1 MYKSIHFFVFFHENR
16 HFGVLSG
23 LFYISSKK
31 LFLSYVTGV
40 NRSFLCK
47 FVSIEYPYNPVEAM
61 SIFKDRIEAVRA
73 MMRSKGWDAVI
84 VTGNDPHNSEY
95 SAARWHQVAWLS
107 GYTGEGD
114 LVITEDHA
122 GLWTDT
128 RYFIQ
133 ASRQLPEAGV
143 ELHKTR
149 VPGQVLIPEWLADH
163 FAEFDEIRVAVDG
176 LCMTVSSVEDIQKT
190 VGEKIRFVNAPDM
203 LEVLWTDRPEIPQT
217 PIITLG
223 PEQVGW
229 SREQKVRW
237 MRKWLADKGYDAI
250 LLTAL
255 DEIAWMLN
263 VRGQD
268 VAYNPVVMS
277 YLLVTQDNV
286 LWFARKGPTP
296 DEDGETEDSF
306 HELLADGVNIQEYSD
321 VEAALSN
328 LVDGSYIKTLFVDP
342 ATLNYNLCSILKD
355 RSVVFGTSPV
365 GLRKSVKNDV
375 EVAGMK
381 EAHLEDGIAVERFLH
396 WLQTSIEAGDAVNEY
411 EASLKLHRFR
421 SEIEG
426 FRGESFETI
435 SAYGPNAALPHY
447 ITPEEGSAELY
458 AEGLYLCDSGGQFLF
473 GTTDITRTVPLG
485 PCSQLEKEDYTLVL
499 KGHIALSKAVFPKG
513 TAGCQLDV
521 LAREPLW
528 NAMRDFGHGTGHG
541 VGFYLNVHEGPQD
554 IRQNFNRQALLP
566 GMITSD
572 EPGIYREG
580 KFGVRHEN
588 LILCVD
594 AGVNDFGHWLRFEP
608 LTLCHFDTS
617 ILVKDLL
624 DRSEIDWLNA
634 YNERVFRTLS
644 PRLTPEVAS
653 WLRQK
658 TLPI

>member
-1 MYKSIHFFVFFHENR
+1 
-16 HFGVLSG
+16 
-23 LFYISSKK
+23 
-31 LFLSYVTGV
+31 
-40 NRSFLCK
+40 
-47 FVSIEYPYNPVEAM
+47 M

-73 MMRSKGWDAVI
+73 MMRSKGWDVVI

-95 SAARWHQVAWLS
+95 SAARWHQVAWLT

-190 VGEKIRFVNAPDM
+190 VGEKSRFVNAPDM

-355 RSVVFGTSPV
+355 RPVVFGTSPV

-554 IRQNFNRQALLP
+554 IRQNFNRQALIP

>member
-1 MYKSIHFFVFFHENR
+1 
-16 HFGVLSG
+16 
-23 LFYISSKK
+23 
-31 LFLSYVTGV
+31 
-40 NRSFLCK
+40 
-47 FVSIEYPYNPVEAM
+47 M

-73 MMRSKGWDAVI
+73 MMRSKGWDVAI

-95 SAARWHQVAWLS
+95 SAARWHQVAWLT

-190 VGEKIRFVNAPDM
+190 VGEKIRFINAPDM

-355 RSVVFGTSPV
+355 RSIVFGTSPV

-411 EASLKLHRFR
+411 EASLKLHQFR

-634 YNERVFRTLS
+634 YNERVFCTLS

>member
-1 MYKSIHFFVFFHENR
+1 M
-16 HFGVLSG
+16 
-23 LFYISSKK
+23 
-31 LFLSYVTGV
+31 TGV

-73 MMRSKGWDAVI
+73 MMRSKGWDVVI

-95 SAARWHQVAWLS
+95 SAARWHQVAWLT

-190 VGEKIRFVNAPDM
+190 VGEKSRFVNAPDM

-355 RSVVFGTSPV
+355 RPVVFGTSPV

-554 IRQNFNRQALLP
+554 IRQNFNRQALIP

>member
-1 MYKSIHFFVFFHENR
+1 
-16 HFGVLSG
+16 
-23 LFYISSKK
+23 
-31 LFLSYVTGV
+31 
-40 NRSFLCK
+40 
-47 FVSIEYPYNPVEAM
+47 M
-61 SIFKDRIEAVRA
+61 SIFKERIEAVRA

-95 SAARWHQVAWLS
+95 SAARWHQVAWLT

-342 ATLNYNLCSILKD
+342 ATLNYNLCNILKG
-355 RSVVFGTSPV
+355 RSIVFGTSPV

-554 IRQNFNRQALLP
+554 IRQNFNRQALIP